1 MILEW
6 IMDDKRK
13 FVSLREAIE
22 ITGIGEQTLRKYV
35 DQNRIDSY
43 KTPSGHRKFDKS
55 YLEKMCNSLPNDKKI
70 QKDKRQ
76 NYIYA
81 RVSSKKQS
89 DDLNRQ
95 IEFIKTKRPE
105 YSSYNLITD
114 IASGINFKRK
124 GLLSILDSA
133 IQNNIGEVVVA
144 HRDRLSRFGFDLIN
158 IVVTKG
164 GGKITVID
172 DERNKSTEQELSEDL
187 LSIIHIYSCRQ
198 MGRRKYKSETDSK
211 ITEDQTETE

>member
-1 MILEW
+1 
-6 IMDDKRK
+6 MDDRRK

-43 KTPSGHRKFDKS
+43 KTPSGHRKFDKG
-55 YLEKMCNSLPNDKKI
+55 YLEKMCFSLSNDKKI
-70 QKDKRQ
+70 QDNKRQ

-95 IEFIKTKRPE
+95 IEFIKTKKPE

-133 IQNNIGEVVVA
+133 IQNNIGEIVVA
-144 HRDRLSRFGFDLIN
+144 HRDRLSRFGFDLID

-211 ITEDQTETE
+211 IIEDQIKIE